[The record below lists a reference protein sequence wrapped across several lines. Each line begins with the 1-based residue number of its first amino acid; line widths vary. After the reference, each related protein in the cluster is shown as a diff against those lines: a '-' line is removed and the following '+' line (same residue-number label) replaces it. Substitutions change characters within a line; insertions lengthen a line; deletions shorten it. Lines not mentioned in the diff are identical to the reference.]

1 MQIIQLKH
9 NIAWCNSLVFSMT
22 LSLDV
27 DYMYSSSS
35 SIFFYIRLMEMG
47 MTLEAKVEIV
57 QRTVYL
63 PLRLTVH
70 SYLLS

>member
-1 MQIIQLKH
+1 
-9 NIAWCNSLVFSMT
+9 
-22 LSLDV
+22 
-27 DYMYSSSS
+27 MYSSSS